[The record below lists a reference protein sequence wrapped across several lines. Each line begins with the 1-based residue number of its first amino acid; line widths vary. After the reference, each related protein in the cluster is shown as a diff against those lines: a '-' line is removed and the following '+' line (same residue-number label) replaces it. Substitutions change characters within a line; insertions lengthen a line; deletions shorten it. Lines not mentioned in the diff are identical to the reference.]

1 MGPHLGPL
9 HHHLVPFG
17 TPSGTPYPLSHRGRV
32 PRGVLIP
39 MCHVTKC
46 SSDPFTLIPT
56 RRYRT
61 GYGSSDGVY
70 PWGDPHLTPSRSPPD
85 PLLGHR
91 DVLPEGLQ
99 MVHPT
104 IYGDMGSQRGAIRVS
119 SRPQRGWEWAQM
131 GSLLGPFWPV
141 SDDPDLGSRSGI
153 WIRRGANPD
162 MVFRSLP
169 PDGVP
174 SGMAPS
180 VPSVGIS
187 SML

>member
-70 PWGDPHLTPSRSPPD
+70 PWGDPILTPPD
-85 PLLGHR
+85 PL
-91 DVLPEGLQ
+91 
-99 MVHPT
+99 PT
-104 IYGDMGSQRGAIRVS
+104 PFWAIVMSFRKGSRWYILLYTGIWGPKGGAYQ
-119 SRPQRGWEWAQM
+119 PQRGWEWPQM
-131 GSLLGPFWPV
+131 GSHLGPFGPHY
-141 SDDPDLGSRSGI
+141 SHFGLHLAIRDPQKCSFWAILD
-153 WIRRGANPD
+153 NPSFGGTCWD
-162 MVFRSLP
+162 P
-169 PDGVP
+169 
-174 SGMAPS
+174 
-180 VPSVGIS
+180 I
-187 SML
+187 